1 VRVFFASPAADFGLA
16 KVFGSPDRR
25 FSPQAC
31 TIWYRAPELL
41 LGSTSYGAAAD
52 IWSVGQKRRSGW
64 HFRVKLRLGLVIL
77 SKRLD

>member
-1 VRVFFASPAADFGLA
+1 VRRSALPAADFGLA

-52 IWSVGQKRRSGW
+52 IWSVGQQHRRRS
-64 HFRVKLRLGLVIL
+64 RNR
-77 SKRLD
+77 SA